1 MNMKD
6 FDIERMTEEDLN
18 NAVDNFTELLE
29 NKIIKDALE
38 ESEDKEIILRAF
50 VSERYIRRTNK

>member
-6 FDIERMTEEDLN
+6 FDIEHMIEEDLN

-38 ESEDKEIILRAF
+38 ESEDKDE
-50 VSERYIRRTNK
+50 TK